1 VVPISY
7 EVGSQFLRASKNI
20 LERDIEAKIHPS
32 LSPPLIKLILKL
44 EKQGME
50 NLFGVMLRS
59 FWLEHIEKY
68 GELKLE
74 EIELRLYGQF
84 PHRRVGTCPQGQLLP
99 ALAF

>member
-1 VVPISY
+1 MI
-7 EVGSQFLRASKNI
+7 
-20 LERDIEAKIHPS
+20 ERDIQAKVHPS
-32 LSPPLIKLILKL
+32 FSPGLIELVLKL
-44 EKQGME
+44 EKQGLE

-84 PHRRVGTCPQGQLLP
+84 PHRKAGVCAKDRLLP
-99 ALAF
+99 ALSF